1 MRCLKIPSSYLT
13 APGNQ
18 PLSTHRF
25 CRRPFFLFL
34 RCPKDDH
41 DALVRRIVSQITRV
55 GGKPPI
61 LFAGG
66 AARNPC
72 LRGLVEERTECEVF
86 VPESPQTIGA
96 LGAALLA
103 AG

>member
-1 MRCLKIPSSYLT
+1 MCAVFAESEVVGLMTKGS
-13 APGNQ
+13 
-18 PLSTHRF
+18 
-25 CRRPFFLFL
+25 RRE
-34 RCPKDDH
+34 DIAWAAH

-55 GGKPPI
+55 GGEPPV

-72 LRGLVEERTECEVF
+72 LCRMAEEQTGREVF
-86 VPESPQTIGA
+86 VPKSPQTIGA

-103 AG
+103 ADDGMPPRRHLT